1 MSSLIDRLRARIQS
15 EGAISFHDF
24 MATALYDQ
32 EAGYYCRERERWGRA
47 GDYRTSPERSLLFA
61 ATFANYFSRLHQK
74 LGSPSAWVLLEA
86 GAGAGVFAEGV
97 LETLSSQSP
106 DVFNATRYVIDE
118 RSSTSRA
125 LARQRL
131 ARFGSRVEFA
141 RLEDLQ
147 PVSAGIVFSNE
158 LLDAFPVHRVTV
170 QEGELLEFFVESN
183 QDGEFVWST
192 KPLSTPEL
200 KRYFEASGVGLRE
213 GQIAEV
219 NLEARSWIGSAAKV
233 LQRGYFITVDYGAE
247 AHDLYSASA
256 RPTGTLRGFAKHK
269 ASDDLLADLGEQDI
283 TSSVNWSDVIKTGEA
298 TGLKTISFERQD
310 QFLMREGL
318 LEELERQVQ
327 KARDESDR
335 MYLRTNAREMILPNG
350 MAASFQ
356 VLVQEK
362 TQQPKA

>member
-1 MSSLIDRLRARIQS
+1 MSSLTDRLRARIQS

-47 GDYRTSPERSLLFA
+47 GDYRTSPERSRLFA

-74 LGSPSAWVLLEA
+74 LGSPSAWVLVET
-86 GAGAGVFAEGV
+86 GAGAGVFAESV
-97 LETLSSQSP
+97 LETLSSRSP
-106 DVFNATRYVIDE
+106 EVFKGTRYVIDE

-125 LARQRL
+125 LAGQRL
-131 ARFGSRVEFA
+131 ARFGSQVEFA
-141 RLEDLQ
+141 RLEDLP
-147 PVSAGIVFSNE
+147 PVAAGIVFSNE

-170 QEGELLEFFVESN
+170 LEGELFEFFVAIN
-183 QDGEFVWST
+183 GAGEFVWNIKQPATS
-192 KPLSTPEL
+192 EL
-200 KRYFEASGVGLRE
+200 RLYFEAAGVRLRE

-219 NLEARSWIGSAAKV
+219 NLAARSWIHSAAKV
-233 LQRGYFITVDYGAE
+233 LQRGYLVTVDYGAE
-247 AHDLYSASA
+247 AQDLYSASD
-256 RPTGTLRGFAKHK
+256 RPAGTLRGFAKHK
-269 ASDDLLADLGEQDI
+269 LSDDVLASPGGQDI
-283 TSSVNWSDVIKTGEA
+283 TSSVNWSDVIRAGEA
-298 TGLKTISFERQD
+298 AGLKTISFERQD

-327 KARDESDR
+327 KAGDESER
-335 MYLRTNAREMILPNG
+335 IYLRTNAREMILPNG

-362 TQQPKA
+362 R